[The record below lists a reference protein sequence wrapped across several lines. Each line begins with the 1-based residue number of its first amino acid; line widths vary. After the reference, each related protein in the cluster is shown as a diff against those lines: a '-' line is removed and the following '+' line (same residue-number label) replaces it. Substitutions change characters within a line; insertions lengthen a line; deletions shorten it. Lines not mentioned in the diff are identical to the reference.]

1 MKASEVIQ
9 TFQIPFK
16 SMEEAVQGVIKFF
29 GMSVCEGTDKVNVTE
44 KVHNLLLSGLF
55 FGTEMV
61 LVRGQIGFNQEYGC
75 VLKVTIRSLNE
86 TISNTLLECIN

>member
-1 MKASEVIQ
+1 
-9 TFQIPFK
+9 
-16 SMEEAVQGVIKFF
+16 MEEAVQGVIKFF
-29 GMSVCEGTDKVNVTE
+29 GMNVCEGTDKINVTE
-44 KVHNLLLSGLF
+44 KFHNLLLSGLF

-86 TISNTLLECIN
+86 TISNTLLECII